1 MDLSIARQTRT
12 WSHVVASPVKCKLQ
26 QRSKGYVCERDES
39 RLGGGRRG
47 GGKEFILSMLNHL
60 YPPDDSIRQYHRSA
74 SHVVVAIPVPVPVR
88 SNWTC
93 RYSKR
98 RAPSEMMA

>member
-47 GGKEFILSMLNHL
+47 GGKKFILSMLNHL
-60 YPPDDSIRQYHRSA
+60 YPLTILYDSTTVQRVMLLLLFLFLFLFGVIGPAGTAKGGRQAR
-74 SHVVVAIPVPVPVR
+74 
-88 SNWTC
+88 
-93 RYSKR
+93 
-98 RAPSEMMA
+98 